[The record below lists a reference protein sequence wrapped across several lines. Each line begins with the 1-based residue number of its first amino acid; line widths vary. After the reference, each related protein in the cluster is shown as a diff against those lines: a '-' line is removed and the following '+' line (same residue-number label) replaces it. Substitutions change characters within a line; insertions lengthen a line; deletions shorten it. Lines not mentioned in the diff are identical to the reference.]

1 MVAVPV
7 VPTAAPERTLTDP
20 KLMLVIDRLQLIAAL
35 ADVAVAQQAMT
46 IDTIVM
52 NLCIAPVFVAN

>member
-1 MVAVPV
+1 
-7 VPTAAPERTLTDP
+7 
-20 KLMLVIDRLQLIAAL
+20 MLVIDRLQLIAAL